1 MKGRVKIISCALLYS
16 IVFSCNTAK
25 PQVTF
30 DTHIDD
36 EIKEYVEEFIV
47 EGKKRGFN
55 AEPYI
60 KIIDSIRINYDMEY
74 GYLGLYTP
82 KTHEKFNYFYGTVDI
97 SPINMS
103 SKMLLKSTVFH
114 ELGHVCGYQGHP
126 CDLCPDIMSSVT
138 RINLEDK
145 DIKDKVSWDA
155 KVDVLF
161 KQIKAIPIEHNPV
174 RRYVDENIRK

>member
-1 MKGRVKIISCALLYS
+1 MKGRIKIISCALFYF

-36 EIKEYVEEFIV
+36 EIKEYVEEFIL
-47 EGKKRGFN
+47 EGKKRGFD
-55 AEPYI
+55 AKPYI

-82 KTHEKFNYFYGTVDI
+82 KTHEKFKFFYGTVDI
-97 SPINMS
+97 SPVNLGMPG
-103 SKMLLKSTVFH
+103 LLKRTVFH

-126 CDLCPDIMSSVT
+126 CGACLDIMSSVT
-138 RINLEDK
+138 RLSLDNEYAN
-145 DIKDKVSWDA
+145 DKVSWDA

-161 KQIKAIPIEHNPV
+161 KQIKAIPIEYNPV